1 MIRDI
6 SEVLFT
12 EEMIKERV
20 SRLGKQITR
29 DYGGREPLLLG
40 VLKGCFVF
48 MADLMRCI
56 DLYCDVRFI
65 TAASYG
71 AGTVTSGIVK
81 IGEHSQLDIEG
92 RDVVIVE
99 DIVDSGLT
107 LSHLRATL
115 MELGPA
121 SMRICALLDKRS
133 RRETD
138 IDIDY
143 VGFECK
149 DVFCVGY
156 GLDCAERYRNLPFIG
171 VLKPEMYI

>member
-1 MIRDI
+1 MVRDI
-6 SEVLFT
+6 SEILFT
-12 EEMIKERV
+12 EAMIKERV

-29 DYGGREPLLLG
+29 DYDAREPLLLG

-56 DLYCDVRFI
+56 DLYCGVRFI

-71 AGTVTSGIVK
+71 AGTVTSGVVK
-81 IGEHSQLDIEG
+81 ISEHSQLDIEG

-107 LSHLRATL
+107 LNHLRATL
-115 MELGPA
+115 MELNPA

-133 RRETD
+133 RREVD
-138 IDIDY
+138 ISIDY